1 MVILASAQG
10 HVAHQTWPRANQH
23 FRDKSN
29 SRRHDR
35 HLVLRRQSGTHR
47 LPATNLPHRFPACAA
62 DAHAPLARTLVLRLR
77 LRTVRRSQEVVTV
90 VLQCSA
96 STNGRSG
103 SWLCENALREL
114 DVWQAMECG
123 LVLSGNEP
131 HVGGELCPH
140 CRDERLDAEDVHDAR
155 EIVGQYMQGHL
166 GCHAR

>member
-1 MVILASAQG
+1 VSGHTGERPRPRLTNISVINPILGVTIGIWCSVGNPELTACPPP
-10 HVAHQTWPRANQH
+10 T
-23 FRDKSN
+23 
-29 SRRHDR
+29 
-35 HLVLRRQSGTHR
+35 
-47 LPATNLPHRFPACAA
+47 LPHRFPACAA

-140 CRDERLDAEDVHDAR
+140 CRDERLDAEDLHDAR